1 MEHRHRE
8 AIRKNWTFLLE
19 NLIVDELMDFL
30 ISHSILTE
38 NMKEEVEIQRTRREK
53 ATQLL
58 FIVQKRGPQ
67 AFQTFVDGLKEC
79 QMGFIAERLEQ
90 AV

>member
-67 AFQTFVDGLKEC
+67 AFQTLVDGLKEC